1 MISKIEIDAPVG
13 HEPLDWRSES
23 IERPRRMQSRSRA
36 TRILVTEES
45 KRLAGGNV
53 ETVRRILGFSQ
64 AFAAALVLCLGG
76 GSGALADPPAGTET
90 GASATP
96 SSGDAEKSL
105 PQQSFFSSLKQA
117 FNKDFD
123 HEVVRGHFDLGSP
136 PNSHRYYCLA
146 DAKTGKREPNGVLAK
161 TVVLAD
167 GRTGIKDGSVSLYS
181 CDTAEKQGMLVTA
194 EYISGVGDAG
204 VTSSSPPAPPA
215 PTVPTAPTAAMP
227 AAAPALASTS
237 PDNVDVAGVRLGM
250 SPDEVRAILKSKKL
264 SNYYE
269 STDVLAHFDP
279 VQGVPQPRATG
290 RFVNVIA
297 SWTPPPSPEGDA
309 RSEDGESY
317 EVMFT
322 PVPGRE
328 RAMAIIHSVGYS
340 PANAV
345 RETALDS
352 GLVKKYGGFAA
363 ANELP
368 VSPTWRFQS
377 DGNVQVG
384 DPCNRRGIFGGLSG
398 LNVGSATRQNL
409 ALKTTPDEFR
419 FQMERCGMAIVTED
433 HSAANGAAPRED
445 RMVMRFT
452 VTAYSPSIGLEGA
465 AAATQLIQS
474 AGVPVTRAS
483 AVRPKDSAAPN
494 L

>member
-1 MISKIEIDAPVG
+1 MS
-13 HEPLDWRSES
+13 
-23 IERPRRMQSRSRA
+23 
-36 TRILVTEES
+36 
-45 KRLAGGNV
+45 
-53 ETVRRILGFSQ
+53 TVRGILYFSQ
-64 AFAAALVLCLGG
+64 AFAAALVLCFGG
-76 GSGALADPPAGTET
+76 GSDALADPPAGTET
-90 GASATP
+90 GASAPP
-96 SSGDAEKSL
+96 SSSDAQKSL
-105 PQQSFFSSLKQA
+105 PQESFFSSLKQA

-123 HEVVRGHFDLGSP
+123 HEVVRGHFELGSP
-136 PNSHRYYCLA
+136 PNVRRYYCLV
-146 DAKTGKREPNGVLAK
+146 DVKTGKREPNGVLGK
-161 TVVLAD
+161 PVVMGD
-167 GRTGIKDGSVSLYS
+167 GRTSIRDGSVSLYS
-181 CDTAEKQGMLVTA
+181 CDNAEKQGMLITTGYV
-194 EYISGVGDAG
+194 SSAG
-204 VTSSSPPAPPA
+204 AGSVIAPATQA
-215 PTVPTAPTAAMP
+215 QAQTQTQTQTQTP
-227 AAAPALASTS
+227 AAGPAS
-237 PDNVDVAGVRLGM
+237 PDVSRDNVDVAGVRLGM

-269 STDVLAHFDP
+269 STDALGHVDP
-279 VQGVPQPRATG
+279 AQGAPQPRASG

-297 SWTPPPSPEGDA
+297 SWTPPTSPDGDA

-328 RAMAIIHSVGYS
+328 RAMAIVHSVGYS

-345 RETALDS
+345 RETALDN
-352 GLVKKYGGFAA
+352 GLVKKYGGFAT
-363 ANELP
+363 ANDLP
-368 VSPTWRFQS
+368 DSPTWRFQS
-377 DGNVQVG
+377 GGNVQVG

-433 HSAANGAAPRED
+433 HSTANGGAPRED

-465 AAATQLIQS
+465 ATATQLIQS
-474 AGVPVTRAS
+474 AGVSVTRAS
-483 AVRPKDSAAPN
+483 AVRPKDSPAPK

>member
-1 MISKIEIDAPVG
+1 MS
-13 HEPLDWRSES
+13 
-23 IERPRRMQSRSRA
+23 
-36 TRILVTEES
+36 
-45 KRLAGGNV
+45 
-53 ETVRRILGFSQ
+53 TVRGILYFSQ
-64 AFAAALVLCLGG
+64 AFAAALVLCFGG
-76 GSGALADPPAGTET
+76 GSDALADPPAGTET
-90 GASATP
+90 GASAPP
-96 SSGDAEKSL
+96 SSSDAQKSL
-105 PQQSFFSSLKQA
+105 PQESFFSSLKQA

-123 HEVVRGHFDLGSP
+123 HEVVRGHFELGSP
-136 PNSHRYYCLA
+136 PNVRRYYCLV
-146 DAKTGKREPNGVLAK
+146 DVKTGKREPNGVLGK
-161 TVVLAD
+161 PVVMGD
-167 GRTGIKDGSVSLYS
+167 GRTSIRDGSVSLYS
-181 CDTAEKQGMLVTA
+181 CDNAEKQGMLITTGYV
-194 EYISGVGDAG
+194 SSAG
-204 VTSSSPPAPPA
+204 AGSVIAPATQA
-215 PTVPTAPTAAMP
+215 QAQTQTQTQTQTP
-227 AAAPALASTS
+227 AAGPAS
-237 PDNVDVAGVRLGM
+237 PDVSRDNVDVAGVRLGM

-269 STDVLAHFDP
+269 STDALGHVDP
-279 VQGVPQPRATG
+279 AQGAPQPRASG

-297 SWTPPPSPEGDA
+297 SWTPPTSPDGDA

-328 RAMAIIHSVGYS
+328 RAMAIVHSVGYS

-345 RETALDS
+345 RETALDN
-352 GLVKKYGGFAA
+352 GLVKKYGGFAT
-363 ANELP
+363 ANDLP
-368 VSPTWRFQS
+368 DSPTWRFQS
-377 DGNVQVG
+377 GGNVQVG

-433 HSAANGAAPRED
+433 HSTANGGAPRED

-465 AAATQLIQS
+465 ATATQLIQS
-474 AGVPVTRAS
+474 AGVSVTRAS
-483 AVRPKDSAAPN
+483 AVRPKDSPAPN

>member
-1 MISKIEIDAPVG
+1 MG
-13 HEPLDWRSES
+13 
-23 IERPRRMQSRSRA
+23 
-36 TRILVTEES
+36 
-45 KRLAGGNV
+45 
-53 ETVRRILGFSQ
+53 TVRRILCFPQ
-64 AFAAALVLCLGG
+64 AVAAALVLCFGG
-76 GSGALADPPAGTET
+76 GSGALGDPPAGTET
-90 GASATP
+90 GASPPPA
-96 SSGDAEKSL
+96 SNDAQKSL

-136 PNSHRYYCLA
+136 PNTHRYYCLA
-146 DAKTGKREPNGVLAK
+146 DAKTGKREPNGVLGQ
-161 TVVLAD
+161 TEVLAD
-167 GRTGIKDGSVSLYS
+167 GRTGIKGGSVSLYS

-194 EYISGVGDAG
+194 GYVSNAGEAG
-204 VTSSSPPAPPA
+204 VSSPAPPA
-215 PTVPTAPTAAMP
+215 QIP
-227 AAAPALASTS
+227 AAVPALPNVSS
-237 PDNVDVAGVRLGM
+237 DKVDVAGVKLGM
-250 SPDEVRAILKSKKL
+250 SPDEVRAILRLKKL

-269 STDVLAHFDP
+269 SSDALGHVDATQSA
-279 VQGVPQPRATG
+279 PRSAAG

-297 SWTPPPSPEGDA
+297 SWTPPRSADADA
-309 RSEDGESY
+309 RGEDGESY

-328 RAMAIIHSVGYS
+328 RAMAIVHSVGYS

-345 RETALDS
+345 RETALAN

-363 ANELP
+363 ADELP

-377 DGNVQVG
+377 GGNVQVG
-384 DPCNRRGIFGGLSG
+384 DPCDRRGIFGGLGG
-398 LNVGSATRQNL
+398 LAAGSAARQNL

-419 FQMERCGMAIVTED
+419 FQIERCGMAIVTED
-433 HSAANGAAPRED
+433 HSTANGGAPRED

-465 AAATQLIQS
+465 ATAAQLIQS
-474 AGVPVTRAS
+474 AGVSVTRAS
-483 AVRPKDSAAPN
+483 AVRPKDSPAPD